1 MKPNSVAGTLSA
13 TSSDSDTGGINTKA
27 AVRSHMNE
35 AWIPLECTD
44 CENVWEATPVALPT
58 PDAEFEC
65 PYCGARD
72 PLTSFVKTPEG
83 LQILEAFEE

>member
-1 MKPNSVAGTLSA
+1 MPA
-13 TSSDSDTGGINTKA
+13 
-27 AVRSHMNE
+27 
-35 AWIPLECTD
+35 
-44 CENVWEATPVALPT
+44 ALPT

>member
-44 CENVWEATPVALPT
+44 CENVWEAMPAALPT